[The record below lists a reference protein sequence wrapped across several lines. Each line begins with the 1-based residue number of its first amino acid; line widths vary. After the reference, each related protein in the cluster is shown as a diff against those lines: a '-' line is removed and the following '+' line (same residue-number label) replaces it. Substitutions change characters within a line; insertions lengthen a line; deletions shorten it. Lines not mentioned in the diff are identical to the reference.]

1 MLIDGIRALLLTRSA
16 ITSVVGDHIQ
26 PIPAPS
32 DLSLYPLI
40 TYQSPSDVSQN
51 AGDGPVGVAEMRI
64 IFDCLALDYATA
76 RKLAQVLKAIL
87 NSYSGVL
94 PDSESTR
101 VYLAES
107 ANLADRWE
115 DGSQIYCTSFHA
127 LITYGD

>member
-1 MLIDGIRALLLTRSA
+1 MLIDGIRALLLTQSA
-16 ITSVVGDHIQ
+16 ITSVIGNRIQ
-26 PIPAPS
+26 PIPAPV
-32 DLSLYPLI
+32 DLSQYPLI
-40 TYQSPSDVSQN
+40 TYQSPSDISQN

-64 IFDCLALDYATA
+64 VFDCLAQDYATA
-76 RKLAQVLKAIL
+76 RTLAQSLKAIL

-115 DGSQIYCTSFHA
+115 DGSKIHCTSFHA